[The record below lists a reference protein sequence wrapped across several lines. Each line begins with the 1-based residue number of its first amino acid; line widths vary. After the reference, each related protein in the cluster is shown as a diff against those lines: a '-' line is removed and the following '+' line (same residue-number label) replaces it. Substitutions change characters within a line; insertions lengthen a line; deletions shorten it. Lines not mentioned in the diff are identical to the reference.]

1 MFRDIFNGKPPRLPF
16 GNKSFLENA
25 ETTLEMHYITR
36 SGSIE
41 MMKTCDETDS
51 VDGKSEEEKRWSED
65 PLTGKNK
72 SLGHLLSFSCTTVRQ
87 YNGNFNILL
96 IFYPIT
102 AQLRILKCRDELFLA
117 KR

>member
-25 ETTLEMHYITR
+25 ENSLEMHYITR

-41 MMKTCDETDS
+41 MMKICDETDT

-65 PLTGKNK
+65 PLTGKK
-72 SLGHLLSFSCTTVRQ
+72 LKPRTPSFFQLHPRTT
-87 YNGNFNILL
+87 
-96 IFYPIT
+96 
-102 AQLRILKCRDELFLA
+102 E
-117 KR
+117 

>member
-41 MMKTCDETDS
+41 MMKICDETDS
-51 VDGKSEEEKRWSED
+51 VDGKGYLISECLFD
-65 PLTGKNK
+65 FFK
-72 SLGHLLSFSCTTVRQ
+72 SQKKQRKFDKFLPQ
-87 YNGNFNILL
+87 N
-96 IFYPIT
+96 
-102 AQLRILKCRDELFLA
+102 LKSG
-117 KR
+117 